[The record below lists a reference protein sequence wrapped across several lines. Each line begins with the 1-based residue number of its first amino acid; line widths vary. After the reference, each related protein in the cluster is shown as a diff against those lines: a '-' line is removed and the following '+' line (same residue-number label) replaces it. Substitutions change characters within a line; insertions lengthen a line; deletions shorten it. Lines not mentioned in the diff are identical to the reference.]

1 MVSIGEGR
9 RCDGHRWATGVMGA
23 GGQLGYLVLI
33 ELSSP
38 FVSGT
43 PSEDLTTIDAKE
55 LTNMLC
61 WSW

>member
-1 MVSIGEGR
+1 M
-9 RCDGHRWATGVMGA
+9 MGT

-55 LTNMLC
+55 LTCSTGLGRNL
-61 WSW
+61 SSLDFTKAL